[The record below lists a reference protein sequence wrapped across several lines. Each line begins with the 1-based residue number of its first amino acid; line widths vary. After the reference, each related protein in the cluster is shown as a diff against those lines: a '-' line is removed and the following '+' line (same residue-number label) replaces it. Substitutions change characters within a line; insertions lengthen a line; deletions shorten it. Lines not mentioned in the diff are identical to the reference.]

1 MSYNVTRHPPVW
13 GYITAAIFAILL
25 VLWPF
30 TNWSTNYLPIIGILT
45 ALTISVFGLTSW
57 KRGRQ
62 VVGEFDKGANQ
73 ENSSSSDTR
82 TYSLVKESIERQY
95 KAKQIE
101 DQEKIRSL
109 EIEREKVRVENASLK
124 DTLAQEQKAKADL
137 SERVHLIEHSEV
149 NTRTVMM
156 IESAALENGAKLL
169 EQALK
174 MRDEHLSAQ
183 EHLLRSILDIIPI
196 MQKQLGS
203 VISQTEKSAI
213 EIGDKVKYIYEKAQ
227 EHLKESNEISAQ
239 FSGQAAPNAETKE
252 RSSLSS
258 VISDAIQL
266 LKDMTEM
273 LEENSRLNVDFSKS
287 IEMILQNTAAI
298 NKITEDIQY
307 ISDQTNLVALNASIE
322 AARAGE
328 HGRGF
333 SVVAEEV
340 RKLSDRTNKASYDI
354 TQIVGK
360 VNHSVENI
368 SQSLSENL
376 EKTKNKKES
385 VDLAV
390 QSLFESAKKSTEV
403 FSKLVK
409 SSVASSEAVA
419 NQIDQIILSLQF
431 QDITRQEIE
440 AALQPL
446 RQIRTLSDEMVAKLS
461 YVKSGEKSDS
471 FSVSKI
477 VSQAKTA
484 MAESIQK
491 GTSTS
496 AKQEKAAS
504 KTPQMKSNV
513 TPMRSG
519 EAMFLDDECNPMEKK
534 ESEISKA
541 TAPKEEPEEVF
552 FELMEE
558 PKSAEAKNNNVT
570 PIKSANLASAAPEQA
585 NAQTGQEKPTAEKAE
600 AEKQEAIPDR
610 AASGDLLLF

>member
-1 MSYNVTRHPPVW
+1 MFYNITRHPPFF
-13 GYITAAIFAILL
+13 GYLTAIVLAALL

-30 TNWSTNYLPIIGILT
+30 VEWSTNYLPILGILA
-45 ALTISVFGLTSW
+45 ALTMAVYSYVLSKRPLSETRDVVDKSQKTSTS
-57 KRGRQ
+57 
-62 VVGEFDKGANQ
+62 EHYA
-73 ENSSSSDTR
+73 
-82 TYSLVKESIERQY
+82 YSLMKESIERQH
-95 KAKQIE
+95 KAKQAE
-101 DQEKIRSL
+101 FQEKLKSL
-109 EIEREKVRVENASLK
+109 EIEREKYRTENSSLR
-124 DTLAQEQKAKADL
+124 DMLAQERRAK
-137 SERVHLIEHSEV
+137 SEIVERANMLENSEI

-156 IESAALENGAKLL
+156 IESAALENGAKQL
-169 EQALK
+169 EQALRT
-174 MRDEHLSAQ
+174 RDEHLSAQ
-183 EHLLRSILDIIPI
+183 EHLLRSILDIIPV

-213 EIGDKVKYIYEKAQ
+213 EIGDKIKYIYEKAQ

-239 FSGQAAPNAETKE
+239 FSGQATNSETKE

-258 VISDAIQL
+258 VISEAIQL

-273 LEENSRLNVDFSKS
+273 LEENSRLNVDFSNS

-360 VNHSVENI
+360 VNNSVENI

-376 EKTKNKKES
+376 EKTRNKKES

-390 QSLFESAKKSTEV
+390 RSLFDSAKKSTEV

-409 SSVASSEAVA
+409 SSVVSSEDVA

-440 AALQPL
+440 GALQPL
-446 RQIRTLSDEMVAKLS
+446 RQIRTLADEMVSKLS
-461 YVKSGEKSDS
+461 YVKSGEKADS
-471 FSVSKI
+471 FNVNQMI
-477 VSQAKTA
+477 TQAKTN
-484 MAESIQK
+484 MAQSASK
-491 GTSTS
+491 GGSTS
-496 AKQEKAAS
+496 KN
-504 KTPQMKSNV
+504 NV
-513 TPMRSG
+513 TSIATKTGTPKSESQSMRSG
-519 EAMFLDDECNPMEKK
+519 QAMFLDDD
-534 ESEISKA
+534 ESSIGKTEPE
-541 TAPKEEPEEVF
+541 TPKTVESAEEPEEVF
-552 FELMEE
+552 FELVEE
-558 PKSAEAKNNNVT
+558 TPKAGDKNSNVTSIKSTNGTSSETNSTKPKEEGSAEK
-570 PIKSANLASAAPEQA
+570 KEES
-585 NAQTGQEKPTAEKAE
+585 
-600 AEKQEAIPDR
+600 IPDR
-610 AASGDLLLF
+610 AASGDLLIF